1 MHMERYGNIS
11 ATGTLVLLA
20 EDLESGAVK
29 LGSGQLVLFA
39 AIGAGVHDD
48 AHLVRL

>member
-1 MHMERYGNIS
+1 MLPLQGSGGNRR
-11 ATGTLVLLA
+11 ADQLLA
-20 EDLESGAVK
+20 EDLENGTVA

-39 AIGAGVHDD
+39 AIGAGVHYG